1 MYRTI
6 VTGSDGSDS
15 SAIAVQSAAELVA
28 AIGGHLHVVT
38 VSDDPKSADEIG
50 PLAGQMWTDPEQDSR
65 NALSAAVRIADA
77 AGANVST
84 HMPHGDPAAAIIRIA
99 TEVHADLIVVGNR
112 GMRSASRF
120 VGESVPG
127 RLALHAPC
135 SVLIVRTTS

>member
-6 VTGSDGSDS
+6 VIGSDGSDS

-38 VSDDPKSADEIG
+38 VSDDQKHGGGLSS
-50 PLAGQMWTDPEQDSR
+50 LAQQWADPEQDSR
-65 NALSAAVRIADA
+65 DALSAAVRIADA
-77 AGANVST
+77 AGAAVST
-84 HMPHGDPAAAIIRIA
+84 HSPHGDPASAIIKVA
-99 TEVHADLIVVGNR
+99 NEVHADLIVVGNR

-120 VGESVPG
+120 AAESVPG

-135 SVLIVRTTS
+135 SVLIVRTS

>member
-15 SAIAVQSAAELVA
+15 AAIAVQSAAELVA

-38 VSDDPKSADEIG
+38 VSDDHHQSSD
-50 PLAGQMWTDPEQDSR
+50 LAPGEQRWADPEQDSR
-65 NALSAAVRIADA
+65 DALSAAVRIADA
-77 AGANVST
+77 AGAIVST
-84 HMPHGDPAAAIIRIA
+84 HSPHGDPASAIIRVA
-99 TEVHADLIVVGNR
+99 NEVHADLIVVGNR

-120 VGESVPG
+120 ASESVPG

-135 SVLIVRTTS
+135 SVLIVRTT

>member
-38 VSDDPKSADEIG
+38 VSDDAKTNGGLGTS
-50 PLAGQMWTDPEQDSR
+50 LGQRWTDPEQDSR
-65 NALSAAVRIADA
+65 DALSAAVRIADA
-77 AGANVST
+77 AGASVST
-84 HMPHGDPAAAIIRIA
+84 HSPHGDPASAIIRVA
-99 TEVHADLIVVGNR
+99 NEVHADLIVVGNR

-120 VGESVPG
+120 AAESVPG

-135 SVLIVRTTS
+135 SVLIVRTT